1 MTMTLSAIRGTRP
14 TLTGALISIV
24 VPCYDE
30 AVCLPVFLGR
40 LEKALSTVPDIRYE
54 ILAVNDG
61 STDDTAAVL
70 ENCRLREPRLGVIQ
84 FVRNF
89 GHQAALS
96 AGLAHT
102 HGDAIICMDADLQHP
117 PELLPELIRLWR
129 SGFDVVQTVR
139 RTQPGLTK
147 SLFSRAFYFL
157 LNFFSEV
164 ELTNGAADFRLMS
177 RRAVDSLL
185 ALPERS
191 RFLRGLVAWL
201 GFSCTTIEYDAPP
214 RLAGSSTYSLKKM
227 VAFAIDGLVALSA
240 RPLALA
246 LWLAGGAL
254 LLALAYVIY
263 VFSLMANG
271 IPLVKG
277 WASTIFLILIMG
289 SVNLLCTGILGLYL
303 RAVLVEIRK
312 RPDYLISGYM
322 PPAQIVGQEETP
334 EVAESNLPSEARL
347 FARNA

>member
-1 MTMTLSAIRGTRP
+1 MTLSSISDTPRQK
-14 TLTGALISIV
+14 LTDALITVV
-24 VPCYDE
+24 VPCYNE
-30 AVCLPVFLGR
+30 GACFPVFLQR
-40 LEKALSTVPDIRYE
+40 LESALSAVPDIDYE

-61 STDDTAAVL
+61 SKDDTAAVL
-70 ENCRLREPRLGVIQ
+70 ENRRLRDRRLGIIQ

-96 AGLAHT
+96 AGLAHA
-102 HGDAIICMDADLQHP
+102 HGDAVICMDADLQHP

-129 SGFDVVQTVR
+129 RGFDVVQTVR
-139 RTQPGLTK
+139 RSQPGLTK
-147 SLFSRAFYFL
+147 SLSSRAFYFL

-201 GFSCTTIEYDAPP
+201 GFPCTTIEYDAPP

-227 VAFAIDGLVALSA
+227 MDFAVDGLVALSA
-240 RPLALA
+240 RPLQLA

-254 LLALAYVIY
+254 LLALAYTIY

-303 RAVLVEIRK
+303 RAALVEIRK

-322 PPAQIVGQEETP
+322 PPAHSLGPEHASQVEE
-334 EVAESNLPSEARL
+334 SSLPTEGRLLARD
-347 FARNA
+347 A